1 MNKLF
6 VPFLPP
12 WVETGLQPA
21 FYDKESGTVL
31 QQTARMYDK
40 VNQLIRNFN
49 DLSKETKETV
59 EEYILKFTELKDFVD
74 DYFENLDVQEE
85 INNKLDEMAEAGTL
99 QPLLEGAWVTYT
111 SSDKT
116 HIDLTTKVNLL
127 PTVWTIGANWAESGT
142 GFVHV
147 AGDNAVLSNTVTGL
161 TIGEPYVL
169 KFTCTNQ
176 YANNANPALTAEFG
190 DSGTWEQYSGDGTV
204 TKIFTFYPTATSAV
218 LKFTP
223 SSSWN
228 GSVYD
233 IALYHFVSED
243 VLPQSLQMHDENNDV
258 TLSTILTDKAMSNI
272 SISDD
277 GLKMSTLG
285 ATNNIVIGN
294 DSLAKTANSY
304 YNTAIGNSVLTN
316 SINGSRNVGIGY
328 ASMYNMKNGD
338 RNIGIGT
345 FSLNGVTNGR
355 DNIGIG
361 ADAGWKTT
369 TGSYNTAIGGSA
381 LDANTTGNYNTA
393 IGYLA
398 SAANVTGI
406 DNLTI
411 GYFSHYKG
419 TADNHNIALGWQ
431 SMMSDSSRT
440 TATNYNVAIGYE
452 AYWKPNG
459 DYNVAIGW
467 DALKAPTATTTKN
480 VAIGYATMD
489 RSVSG
494 STSNIAIGNTV
505 GRNIAGDYNIVLGTS
520 ALNGACGADNI
531 AIGTATLAATTGA
544 GNVAVGR
551 TAGNG
556 VTSGNN
562 NVCLGYHA
570 GTRVTT
576 ASNCI
581 IIGNVAG
588 HNVDGEIQIGN
599 ALDYQNGTIALCGQG
614 VTTQAYVYLPAGSTS
629 KAPLRLEMGT
639 LMTTPARGCIE
650 YDGNHL
656 YFTTNAGT
664 RKQLAEA

>member
-1 MNKLF
+1 MANELTKIPKF
-6 VPFLPP
+6 RRC
-12 WVETGLQPA
+12 
-21 FYDKESGTVL
+21 VL
-31 QQTARMYDK
+31 QNFPFIEQDFDALTDYQLLCK
-40 VNQLIRNFN
+40 VVEYLNKVITSQNEVTDITESLAIAFN
-49 DLSKETKETV
+49 DLHS
-59 EEYILKFTELKDFVD
+59 FVD
-74 DYFENLDVQEE
+74 NYFDNLDVQEE
-85 INNKLDEMAEAGTL
+85 INNKLDQMAEDGTL
-99 QPLLEGAWVTYT
+99 APLLESAWVSYT

-116 HIDLTTKVNLL
+116 HIDLTTKANLL

-147 AGDNAVLSNTVTGL
+147 SGDNAVLSNTVTGL
-161 TIGEPYVL
+161 TIGDPYVL

-204 TKIFTFYPTATSAV
+204 TKIFTFYPTATSAE

-233 IALYHFVSED
+233 IALYHFDSED

-285 ATNNIVIGN
+285 ATNNVVIGN
-294 DSLAKTANSY
+294 NSLAKTANSY
-304 YNTAIGNSVLTN
+304 FNTAIGNSVLTN

-398 SAANVTGI
+398 SASNVTGI
-406 DNLTI
+406 DNLAI

-431 SMMSDSSRT
+431 SMMSDSSRL

-467 DALKAPTATTTKN
+467 DALKAPTSTTTKN
-480 VAIGYATMD
+480 VAIGYDTMS
-489 RSVSG
+489 RSVTG

-505 GRNIAGDYNIVLGTS
+505 GRNIAGDYNIVLGAS
-520 ALNGACGADNI
+520 ALNGACGDDNV
-531 AIGTATLAATTGA
+531 AIGTATLASTTGA

-562 NVCLGYHA
+562 NVFLGYHA
-570 GTRVTT
+570 GTSVTT

-581 IIGNVAG
+581 MIGNVAG

-599 ALDYQNGTIALCGQG
+599 AINYQNGCLALCGQYG
-614 VTTQAYVYLPAGSTS
+614 TTLASVYLPAGSTS

-656 YFTTNAGT
+656 YFTNNAGT